1 MAALSRSLEY
11 GRLKSKA
18 VSARNYRV
26 AFRSQSGLA
35 FQANQSFTIEL
46 AQLQRSYLDLN
57 CMYLQFEIEHAS
69 GASVGMLDYSAYSI
83 FNRITVSSAAG
94 AVLEDTN
101 YLNVYN
107 AMLLQSMVSE
117 EYQKG
122 YGKTIGHAGRPGT
135 AFGID
140 IPAAGSKTTICLPML
155 TGLATASRQL
165 PLDVAAPLRFTFY
178 IDDFKKFLVRKVEN
192 TALSDIKI
200 TNPRLI
206 ANITELSESTQVL
219 LDQSLSQMSYN
230 LNYSGIVSTQATRT
244 ATGAGTYVANLAFRN
259 SSMNKIALI
268 IQSQGRNSTTGQKNE
283 MNHSISNR
291 STGGVQ
297 EISYFINGQRFPQNK
312 MDVTHGFS
320 EIWSEN
326 VLADRVL
333 MDPTHHSSLNFSSVQ
348 ANPGTGAN
356 AAQTLR
362 NSIPENNRNF
372 ECIKG
377 EHTNTPTNVDHY
389 LGNDGTGGNK
399 YGTFFSQLSLETF
412 KSNMD
417 GESIFSGVN
426 CLGSTLQCELVF
438 SGDNDFALDLYW
450 FATVDK
456 ILSLDPVTRSW
467 IVSD

>member
-26 AFRSQSGLA
+26 AFRSQSGLS

-57 CMYLQFEIEHAS
+57 CMYLQFEVQQTSAAADVS
-69 GASVGMLDYSAYSI
+69 GARFDYSAYSM

-107 AMLLQSMVSE
+107 SMLLQSQCSE

-122 YGKTIGHAGRPGT
+122 YGKTIGHAGQPGC

-140 IPAAGSKTTICLPML
+140 LPASDETPITICLPML
-155 TGLATASRQL
+155 TGLATANRQL

-178 IDDFKKFLVRKVEN
+178 VDDFKKFTVRKG
-192 TALSDIKI
+192 TSALSDIKI
-200 TNPRLI
+200 SNPRI
-206 ANITELSESTQVL
+206 VANITELSESTQVL
-219 LDQSLSQMSYN
+219 LDQSLANLSYN
-230 LNYSGIVSTQATRT
+230 INYTGIVSTHATRSEE
-244 ATGAGTYVANLAFRN
+244 GAGTYVANLAFRN
-259 SSMNKIALI
+259 SSINKVALI
-268 IQSQGRNSTTGQKNE
+268 MQSQDRSADQATIEN
-283 MNHSISNR
+283 NHVISNR
-291 STGGVQ
+291 STGGIK
-297 EISYFINGQRFPQNK
+297 EISYFINGQRFPQQK
-312 MDVTHGFS
+312 MDLTHGVS
-320 EIWSEN
+320 EVWSEN

-333 MDPTHHSSLNFSSVQ
+333 MDPTHHSSLNYSSVT
-348 ANPGTGAN
+348 GTIEGH
-356 AAQTLR
+356 AAVDIDGLR
-362 NSIPENNRNF
+362 ARIPTNHRNF
-372 ECIKG
+372 ECVNG
-377 EHTNTPTNVDHY
+377 RHTNLPTTLDHY
-389 LGNDGTGGNK
+389 VGAGTNA
-399 YGTFFSQLSLETF
+399 YGTFYSQLSLETF

-426 CLGSTLQCELVF
+426 ALGSTFQCELVF
-438 SGDNDFALDLYW
+438 GDDNNMKLDLYW

-456 ILSLDPVTRSW
+456 ILSLDNLTRSW